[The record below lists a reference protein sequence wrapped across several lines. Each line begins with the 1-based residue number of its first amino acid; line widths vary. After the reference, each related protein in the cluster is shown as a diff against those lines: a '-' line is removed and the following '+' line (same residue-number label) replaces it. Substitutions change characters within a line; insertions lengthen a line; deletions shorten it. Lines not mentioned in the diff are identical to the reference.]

1 MSGCAVAPAYSASR
15 QRRLSDELIGARGVN
30 GLGIFSAS
38 QSACAVA
45 HAPAGRGG
53 GSLFGHTLG
62 AAPRRFPFDAAGAGP
77 LAAPIGYIYVCEA
90 PASGPGAG
98 TRGFAL

>member
-53 GSLFGHTLG
+53 GSLCGHTLE
-62 AAPRRFPFDAAGAGP
+62 ASPERFPFDAARAVP
-77 LAAPIGYIYVCEA
+77 LADRIVYIHVREGRTFRL
-90 PASGPGAG
+90 GPGKPG
-98 TRGFAL
+98 